1 MELDTIPAPAL
12 DKARAC
18 VFNGYGIALGSHP
31 TPFFGVAE
39 RAVLAMDGEREDG
52 ATLLGSGRRS
62 TVAGAALANAA
73 LFHGRALEAAYSPL
87 TTAAGLRASPLYGTV
102 AAAA

>member
-1 MELDTIPAPAL
+1 M
-12 DKARAC
+12 
-18 VFNGYGIALGSHP
+18 FNGYGIALGSHP

-73 LFHGRALEAAYSPL
+73 LFHGRAQEVPAR
-87 TTAAGLRASPLYGTV
+87 AGGRL
-102 AAAA
+102 

>member
-73 LFHGRALEAAYSPL
+73 LFHGRAQED
-87 TTAAGLRASPLYGTV
+87 TCGV
-102 AAAA
+102 AHFGAIL